1 MGEQVFAVHQ
11 PFEHHIAVVEV
22 HQVIHGAPAI
32 DADAEGQG
40 VGNPE
45 AGFYGQVAG
54 LMGGNV
60 DGVSDLRFL
69 HAETVVGVLHRGAHI
84 HAAQAY
90 FKVQPVDFKAGT
102 GGGSKGVLEV
112 SFRVLVVGVPSVGH
126 HAERF
131 AKAQGVNAF
140 AGREGECGIG
150 RGDGRFGG
158 GGEGPGKDNGL
169 LCLDIQG
176 DK

>member
-1 MGEQVFAVHQ
+1 M
-11 PFEHHIAVVEV
+11 EV
-22 HQVIHGAPAI
+22 HQVIHGAPAV
-32 DADAEGQG
+32 DADAQGLG

-54 LMGGNV
+54 FMGGNV
-60 DGVSDLRFL
+60 DGVSDLGFL

-90 FKVQPVDFKAGT
+90 FEVQPVDFKAGT

-112 SFRVLVVGVPSVGH
+112 SFSVLVVGVPAVGH

-131 AKAQGVNAF
+131 AKAQGVNTF
-140 AGREGECGIG
+140 AGREGESGMG
-150 RGDGRFGG
+150 SGDGRFGG
-158 GGEGPGKDNGL
+158 GGKGPGKDNRL
-169 LCLDIQG
+169 LCIDIQC

>member
-1 MGEQVFAVHQ
+1 MT
-11 PFEHHIAVVEV
+11 VEARLAHRQQYARPLWDELHAWMKLERTRV
-22 HQVIHGAPAI
+22 PDG
-32 DADAEGQG
+32 
-40 VGNPE
+40 
-45 AGFYGQVAG
+45 
-54 LMGGNV
+54 GGNV
-60 DGVSDLRFL
+60 DGVADLRFL

-90 FKVQPVDFKAGT
+90 FKVQPVDFQAGT
-102 GGGSKGVLEV
+102 GGGGKGVLEV

-126 HAERF
+126 HAERI
-131 AKAQGVNAF
+131 AKAQRINAF
-140 AGREGECGIG
+140 AGREGEGGVG

-158 GGEGPGKDNGL
+158 GGEGPGQDNGL